1 MIDKQNLIPVTNKD
15 KIVTD
20 INVINQITNRGLDP
34 KYVEFSKDY
43 NINNQ
48 YGKEYTLLETGEKM
62 MTISGLPKVRLTD
75 GSKLIPGF
83 EQSGNKYYIKNNLF
97 EGYVTSSGEIHLSVV
112 ESQPN
117 GLNVGD
123 ECNSK
128 PILYIGNEIVSPKS
142 VTILQNDVLNK
153 SIHDNVLEFDYG
165 VCKRRIR
172 IMQGRFKGSWIFKTN
187 PGKDIRIEYN
197 HTGKIELGLGKAK
210 DIKHNIIKV
219 EQPQKDIE
227 FIPSSAWSNITA
239 PLVIGDSAIFNPSL
253 DGWTVADI
261 FPSYTSWAGMIAQN
275 GTGYDNTS
283 NTLYI
288 QYNVVSGGWYLIR
301 RSHTLFNTSSLPDA
315 AVISAAALQIYFY
328 TLSNWSYT
336 IDLVSSSTISNYGL
350 QAGDHQLLGS
360 TIFGS
365 VSPSAGSYNNFYLNA
380 SGISAI
386 NKTGYTKY
394 GLRNHEE
401 ITGTSPFNSGSQNA
415 YYASAYSTEGG
426 ASYYPIFTVTYTV
439 PTPIVIPKTINFFR
453 RMRG

>member
-1 MIDKQNLIPVTNKD
+1 MIDKQNLIPVTDKNKM
-15 KIVTD
+15 VTD

-142 VTILQNDVLNK
+142 VTILENDVLNK

-210 DIKHNIIKV
+210 DIKHNVIKV
-219 EQPQKDIE
+219 ELPQKDVE
-227 FIPSSAWSNITA
+227 FIPSSAWSDITA
-239 PLVIGDSAIFNPSL
+239 PLLIGDSAVFNPAV
-253 DGWTVADI
+253 DGWTIADYY
-261 FPSYTSWAGMIAQN
+261 PLGYNWDQLNSSN
-275 GTGYDNTS
+275 GTGGDSSS
-283 NTLYI
+283 NTLYM
-288 QYNVVSGGWYLIR
+288 QYNTVSGGYYMNR
-301 RSHTLFNTSSLPDA
+301 RSHTIFNTSSLPDT
-315 AVISAAALQIYFY
+315 AVISAANLQLYFY
-328 TLSNWSYT
+328 ASVLWSYYIVLT
-336 IDLVSSSTISNYGL
+336 ASNTISDVSL
-350 QAGDHQLLGS
+350 QAADHQRVGGVLFSSL
-360 TIFGS
+360 I
-365 VSPSAGSYNNFYLNA
+365 SPPMIRSYTTFPLTA
-380 SGISAI
+380 DGIAAI
-386 NKTGYTKY
+386 SKTGYTKFAI
-394 GLRNHEE
+394 RNYNE
-401 ITGTSPFNSGSQNA
+401 ISGSAPYNDGLQQA
-415 YYASAYSTEGG
+415 YYISAYSVEG
-426 ASYYPIFTVTYTV
+426 ASIPIFTVTYTV